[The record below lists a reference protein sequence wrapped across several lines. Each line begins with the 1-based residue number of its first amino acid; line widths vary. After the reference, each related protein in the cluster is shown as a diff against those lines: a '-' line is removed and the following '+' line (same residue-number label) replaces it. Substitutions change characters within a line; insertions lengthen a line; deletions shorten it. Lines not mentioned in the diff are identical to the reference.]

1 MDVLVS
7 GVGGDIGFG
16 VARVLRDWKPSL
28 RIHGIDIHSDHPG
41 EAVLD
46 KCAIAPRATD
56 AKYISWLSDYIS
68 KNSVKAF
75 IPTSE
80 AEIRVLAKEG
90 VNRIGEAVV
99 IRNSDFTIEKSLDKH
114 ACLCYL
120 ASKGIEVP
128 EHGVVGEGM
137 PERYPIIVKPR
148 FGQGSKGVAVVQTA
162 AELTAC
168 ETGWVWQ
175 SYLVPDE
182 EEYTCPVY
190 SSQGSS
196 TQVLLLKR
204 KLMGGLTG
212 SGVVIDNTEIEQ
224 YVRRIVECM
233 QLDGAM
239 NIQLRLTDAG
249 PLLFEINPRLSS
261 TVVFRYKLGFAD
273 VLWWLADRLGLKKP
287 SYRAPQAGTRFYR
300 GSHEY
305 IFYN

>member
-7 GVGGDIGFG
+7 GVGSDIGLG
-16 VARVLRDWKPSL
+16 VARVLREWEPSSRL
-28 RIHGIDIHSDHPG
+28 HGIDIHSSHPG
-41 EAVLD
+41 EAVLNECD
-46 KCAIAPRATD
+46 VAPRATD
-56 AKYISWLSDYIS
+56 PNYIPWLLDYIS
-68 KNSVKAF
+68 KNHIKVF

-80 AEIRVLAKEG
+80 AEIRVLAAEG
-90 VNRIGEAVV
+90 INRIGDAVV

-128 EHGVVGEGM
+128 EHGLVGEDV

-148 FGQGSKGVAVVQTA
+148 SGQGSKGVTVVQTPE
-162 AELTAC
+162 ELTTC

-175 SYLVPDE
+175 SYLVAED

-212 SGVVIDNTEIEQ
+212 SGVVVENAGIEQ

-233 QLDGAM
+233 RLDGAM
-239 NIQLRLTDAG
+239 NIQLRLTETG

-261 TVVFRYKLGFAD
+261 TVVFRDKLGFTD
-273 VLWWLADRLGLKKP
+273 VRWWLADRLGLKKP
-287 SYRAPQAGTRFYR
+287 SYRAPKAGTRFYR

-305 IFYN
+305 IFSN